1 MDPYKNIY
9 DDDEEVTITCV
20 LNRFVSWGTTENEGS
35 GQLVCK
41 AGVWKRADDLEYSG
55 IMGCVGELLR

>member
-1 MDPYKNIY
+1 M
-9 DDDEEVTITCV
+9 TITCV
-20 LNRFVSWGTTENEGS
+20 LNRIVSWGTTENEGS

-41 AGVWKRADDLEYSG
+41 AGVWKRTDELDYSG